1 MSSQNFSRKRRCPQ
15 CQGWTLGEAYFCAH
29 CRAVLDP
36 EREQVKLAVVQKMKA
51 KRAAIA
57 AEAQLPPFKRRLR
70 RIGRIFETIY
80 LAIVSFIA
88 WLLFWVAG

>member
-1 MSSQNFSRKRRCPQ
+1 M
-15 CQGWTLGEAYFCAH
+15 H

-36 EREQVKLAVVQKMKA
+36 EREKAKQVVIDKLKA
-51 KRAAIA
+51 KRSAIA
-57 AEAQLPPFKRRLR
+57 AEAQLPPVKRGLR

-88 WLLFWVAG
+88 WLLFWLAG

>member
-1 MSSQNFSRKRRCPQ
+1 M
-15 CQGWTLGEAYFCAH
+15 H

-36 EREQVKLAVVQKMKA
+36 EREKAKLVVIDKLKA

-57 AEAQLPPFKRRLR
+57 AESELPPMKRSLR

-88 WLLFWVAG
+88 WLLFWLAG